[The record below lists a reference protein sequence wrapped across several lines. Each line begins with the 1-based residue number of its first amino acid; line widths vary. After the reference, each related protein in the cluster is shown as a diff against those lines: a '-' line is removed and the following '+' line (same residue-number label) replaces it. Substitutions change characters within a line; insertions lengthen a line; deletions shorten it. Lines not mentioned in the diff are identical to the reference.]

1 MASKYIQKFPI
12 PGSFPDILHD
22 FVREVLRDQPENIH
36 EYGAAYFT
44 ALDQVSYILTLPP
57 QGIKMSSE
65 SLVVF
70 AVTWTTRLSQTW
82 NSPSVASSYISL
94 VCN

>member
-22 FVREVLRDQPENIH
+22 FVREVLRDQPENIY

-44 ALDQVSYILTLPP
+44 ALDQVS
-57 QGIKMSSE
+57 
-65 SLVVF
+65 F
-70 AVTWTTRLSQTW
+70 AQ
-82 NSPSVASSYISL
+82 I
-94 VCN
+94 